1 MIKTCKW
8 TGRLGL
14 VLLLMLAW
22 AAQARADFRFVSL
35 ADSRGPSSDT
45 PVNVE
50 VLERIARLVAAEKPA
65 LVVFGGDTINGGQKL
80 NEKTIRNE
88 YRIWKEALRPVY
100 EAAIPVYV
108 IPGNHEM
115 KGGRKHQ
122 ALFREAFASNPDNGP
137 AGSRK
142 TAFSFDHDIARFIC
156 LDTAD
161 PDTPHRLLP
170 EQTAWLDGQLASSR
184 QTHIFVFGHDPAYP
198 VGPHKGA
205 SLDKYPAERD
215 AFWARL
221 VKYRVPAYFCG
232 HEHLYN
238 RSRPEGVYQVIN
250 GTCGAP
256 FRKKY
261 AGEFYHYV
269 VVDVSADRISFTV
282 KDDQGKVHD
291 RFEWTRPVPAP
302 AAAK

>member
-1 MIKTCKW
+1 MNQQLA
-8 TGRLGL
+8 RFGL
-14 VLLLMLAW
+14 ALLLTLLLSAE
-22 AAQARADFRFVSL
+22 ARADFRFVSL
-35 ADSRGPSSDT
+35 ADSRGTSSDT

-50 VLERIARLVAAEKPA
+50 VLGRIAQLVTAEKPA
-65 LVVFGGDTINGGQKL
+65 LVVFGGDTISGGEKL
-80 NEKTIRNE
+80 NEKTIRNQ
-88 YRIWKEALRPVY
+88 YRTWKETMRPVY
-100 EAAIPVYV
+100 EAGIPVYV

-115 KGGRKHQ
+115 KGGRRHQ
-122 ALFREAFASNPDNGP
+122 ELFREAFASNPDNGP
-137 AGSRK
+137 ARGQK
-142 TAFSFDHDIARFIC
+142 TAFSLDYDIARFIC
-156 LDTAD
+156 LDTVN

-198 VGPHKGA
+198 VGPHQGA

-215 AFWARL
+215 SFWTRL
-221 VKYRVPAYFCG
+221 VKYRVPAYLCG

-256 FRKKY
+256 FRKRY

-269 VVDVSADRISFTV
+269 VVDVGVNRISFTV
-282 KDDQGKVHD
+282 KDDQGKVRD
-291 RFEWTRPVPAP
+291 QFEWTRPVPVP
-302 AAAK
+302 ASSK